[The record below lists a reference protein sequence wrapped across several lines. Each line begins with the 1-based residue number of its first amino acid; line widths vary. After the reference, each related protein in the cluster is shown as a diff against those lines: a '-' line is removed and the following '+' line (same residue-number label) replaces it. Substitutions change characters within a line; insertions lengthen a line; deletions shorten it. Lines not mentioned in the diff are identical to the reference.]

1 MSYWYLLT
9 VVLVTSLTIAI
20 YFCVKF
26 ALIVLRVQE
35 TLQESIN
42 IIDEK
47 QEKIEEILARPLFYD
62 SPEVRRV
69 LGDIEDVRGALYD
82 IAVGLSKDFEE
93 KEESQELQ

>member
-1 MSYWYLLT
+1 MIYWYLLT
-9 VVLVTSLTIAI
+9 AGLTIGLATAI
-20 YFCVKF
+20 YYCFKF
-26 ALIVLRVQE
+26 AVIVLRIQE

-42 IIDEK
+42 VIDEK

-69 LGDIEDVRGALYD
+69 LRDIEDVRGALYD
-82 IAVGLSKDFEE
+82 IAVGLSKDFED